1 MLKRKIDEKLSF
13 WLHNRKQALLI
24 DGARQIGKT
33 YSIVNFINN
42 NFKNVVRI
50 DFSERIEL
58 IDVFA
63 NLVNSD
69 DLIFRISLVAADK
82 LVKGNTVIFLDEI
95 QLVYQKRD
103 ELKRNNKLSNDT
115 QDILTAM
122 KALVE
127 KGEYRFILSGS
138 LLGVTLKDINLNPT
152 GYVDEYKMFPLDF
165 EEFLWAKGVG
175 QLAIN
180 HLKDCFEKKIPV
192 DDSINNLFLSH
203 FRQYVLIGG
212 MPEAVN
218 AYINENNL
226 YLVNQAQ
233 SQIINRYKQDITNYV
248 HDDKLKLRI
257 RDIFA
262 SIPSQLSSPNKRY
275 ISSQVIDKKYLKHKN
290 IQDEFLWLSASG
302 VAIPTFNVN
311 QPVIPLSLSM
321 ERKTFKLFSNDIGLL
336 TSQLVDTGIR
346 EKLLSNEKIINYGA
360 LYENAVAEE
369 LIAHGFDG
377 ELFYYNSKAHG
388 EVDFLVTLNNEVLP
402 LEIKS
407 GKTKQ
412 SQFYNHSS
420 LNKLLSIYKY
430 PMAYVFGESNIIKES
445 ENIYQLPIY
454 MIDFIRKSLIR

>member
-1 MLKRKIDEKLSF
+1 MLKRKIDDRLSF

-33 YSIVNFINN
+33 HSIVNFVNN
-42 NFKNVVRI
+42 NFENVVRI

-63 NLVNSD
+63 RLTNSD

-82 LVKGNTVIFLDEI
+82 LVKGKTVIFLDEI
-95 QLVYQKRD
+95 QLVYERRE
-103 ELKRNNKLSNDT
+103 ELKRNNQLSSDT

-122 KALVE
+122 KSLVE

-138 LLGVTLKDINLNPT
+138 LLGVSIKDINLNPT
-152 GYVDEYKMFPLDF
+152 GYVDEYKMYPLDF

-175 QLAIN
+175 QLAIDR
-180 HLKDCFEKKIPV
+180 LKDCFEKKIPV
-192 DDSINNLFLSH
+192 DDSINNLFLSY

-233 SQIINRYKQDITNYV
+233 SQIINRYKQDITTYV
-248 HDDKLKLRI
+248 HDDGLKLRI
-257 RDIFA
+257 RDIFS
-262 SIPSQLSSPNKRY
+262 SIPSQLSSPNRRY
-275 ISSQVIDKKYLKHKN
+275 ISSQVIDKKYLKHRN
-290 IQDEFLWLSASG
+290 IEDEFLWLAASG
-302 VAIPTFNVN
+302 VAIPVFNVN
-311 QPVIPLSLSM
+311 EPVIPLSLSM

-336 TSQLVDTGIR
+336 TSQLTDTGIR
-346 EKLLSNEKIINYGA
+346 EKLLANEMIINYGA
-360 LYENAVAEE
+360 PYENAVAEE

-388 EVDFLVTLNNEVLP
+388 EIDFLVTLNGEVLP
-402 LEIKS
+402 IEVKS
-407 GKTKQ
+407 GKNKE
-412 SQFYNHSS
+412 SQFYNHAL
-420 LNKLLSIYKY
+420 LNKLLKMHEY
-430 PMAYVFGESNIIKES
+430 PIAYVFGESNVVKES

-454 MIDFIRKSLIR
+454 MIDFLRKNV